1 VKFPVV
7 FHICE
12 EKNMNTG
19 TFALSSIIL
28 VALLFVGC
36 QAQMIPAT
44 GSQASNSQNT
54 NPQPVEPLPQNNQPV
69 NPPGQLPQPGN
80 PGAIQPLSGQPQPVQ
95 PLPNQQQ
102 PGQPLPNQ
110 QQPGQPI
117 PMQTQPSLPQ
127 PNSQPSGNI
136 TDAKI
141 LSFAAS
147 RTSINSG
154 ECVNLN
160 WNVQGG
166 FNATLNDQPVEKTGQ
181 QQVCPPATTT
191 YSLKLDAGTQMLH
204 QEISINVAAPVN
216 PPNAGNNTTSGGNNS
231 TTGNNTGNNS
241 GNNTNTQRNVD
252 LSVNNIYP
260 DSNGHVQATIRNIG
274 NVNVSGSYKLVCTGN
289 YVDTTGNHALPLK
302 SQYPNINLAPNTKV
316 DIDTGFSRNPSISSM
331 SVTCTLTP
339 PAEDTNSSNNS
350 RAAKVK

>member
-1 VKFPVV
+1 
-7 FHICE
+7 
-12 EKNMNTG
+12 MNTR

-28 VALLFVGC
+28 VAIILAGC

-44 GSQASNSQNT
+44 GSQALNSQNT

-80 PGAIQPLSGQPQPVQ
+80 PGPIQPLPNQPQPNQPQPGQLQPVQ
-95 PLPNQQQ
+95 PLS
-102 PGQPLPNQ
+102 NQ

-117 PMQTQPSLPQ
+117 PMQTQPGMPQ
-127 PNSQPSGNI
+127 SNNQPSGN
-136 TDAKI
+136 TTEAKI
-141 LSFAAS
+141 LSFTAS

-160 WNVQGG
+160 WSVQGG

-181 QQVCPPATTT
+181 QQVCPSGTTT

-216 PPNAGNNTTSGGNNS
+216 PPNPGNNTTSGGNNS
-231 TTGNNTGNNS
+231 GNSSGNNS

-274 NVNVSGSYKLVCTGN
+274 NVAVSGSYKLVCTGN
-289 YVDTTGNHALPLK
+289 YVDATGNHALPLK
-302 SQYPNINLAPNTKV
+302 SQYPNINLAPDTKV

-339 PAEDTNSSNNS
+339 PAEDSNSSNNS